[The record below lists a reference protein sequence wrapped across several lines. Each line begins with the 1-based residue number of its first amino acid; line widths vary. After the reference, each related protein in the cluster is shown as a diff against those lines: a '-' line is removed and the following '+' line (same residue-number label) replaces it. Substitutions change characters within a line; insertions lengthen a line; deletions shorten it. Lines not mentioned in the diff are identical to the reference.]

1 MRKTIT
7 GFLTTACLLA
17 LLSWSSAEAATCRA
31 RVVGEGTG
39 QGVAGRGTEV
49 ARSRAQASW
58 SAAAQARYGSSFAIF
73 SKARDVRYDC
83 KKNAIVQAKC
93 VVSAQ
98 PCR

>member
-1 MRKTIT
+1 MTKTKT
-7 GFLTTACLLA
+7 GILTGACLLA
-17 LLSWSSAEAATCRA
+17 LATWSSAEAATCRP

-49 ARSRAQASW
+49 ARSRAEASW

-73 SKARDVRYDC
+73 GKARGVRYDC
-83 KKNAIVQAKC
+83 KKNAIIQAKC